1 MDGLGINFIDEV
13 SYQSEKEEVILPVSE
28 IFSNSP
34 WYQDIVY
41 VLQHLQAPPD
51 LAKDKARHIKL
62 KAITFCIIENAL
74 YWKDPG
80 GILLN
85 CLVEEE

>member
-1 MDGLGINFIDEV
+1 MDSLGINFIDEV
-13 SYQSEKEEVILPVSE
+13 SNQSEKEEVILPVSE

-41 VLQHLQAPPD
+41 VLQHLQEPPD

-62 KAITFCIIENAL
+62 KAIKFCIIENAL
-74 YWKDPG
+74 Y
-80 GILLN
+80 
-85 CLVEEE
+85 